1 MSCMVRLFK
10 KSCGI
15 CKVQDVDLIKY
26 ENRSGIRMVF
36 CDSCKNY
43 AEKRSFKEIKRL
55 RGKKNKVA
63 HLSISDSKAGSL
75 RSN

>member
-1 MSCMVRLFK
+1 MVKLFK

-26 ENRSGIRMVF
+26 ENRSGIRMFF
-36 CDSCKNY
+36 CDSCKRY
-43 AEKRSFKEIKRL
+43 AEKRAFKEIKRL

-63 HLSISDSKAGSL
+63 QLSMSDSKASKL
-75 RSN
+75 HSN